1 MNVCKD
7 RQTDGQT
14 TIKPAQQHEKEG
26 VAEIIDACLVL
37 FGSSPEVGSSSV
49 TGDVEHSDALQA
61 GQRDRP
67 PVTLA
72 ANHKGGDVG

>member
-1 MNVCKD
+1 MKKRVS
-7 RQTDGQT
+7 G
-14 TIKPAQQHEKEG
+14 IFAAH
-26 VAEIIDACLVL
+26 LVL

-67 PVTLA
+67 PVALA
-72 ANHKGGDVG
+72 TNHKAGAVGESSRQR